1 MSCPTHNDMNVFII
15 LRKRD
20 QNGKLLMHLCFPF
33 HAVPTGIKSIEEIP
47 DKDRQSTNLH
57 LGSVGVLRASHRRFI
72 PEKSIH
78 EQFPFHPHDR
88 EEKIPPGEV
97 VKLEIGIWS
106 MGVDFDAGEQISVQV
121 SIVLDT
127 DVCTAL

>member
-1 MSCPTHNDMNVFII
+1 MNVFII

-20 QNGKLLMHLCFPF
+20 KDGKLLMHLCFPF
-33 HAVPTGIKSIEEIP
+33 DAVPTGIKTIEEIP
-47 DKDRQSTNLH
+47 EKDQQSTNLH
-57 LGSVGVLRASHRRFI
+57 LGSVGVLRASHRRFL

-121 SIVLDT
+121 SSYCIPTVTQCT
-127 DVCTAL
+127 D